1 MILHYYIARRFF
13 WSVLGVAVVLA
24 VLMALIDLVD
34 ELNDYPH
41 LPFVRVLGVVALKM
55 PEANYEVL
63 PLVMV
68 LASAALFL
76 RMSRSSE
83 LVVLRAS
90 GRSAIRGLVAPAV
103 VALCIGLLGL
113 AMGNP
118 IVAATAKRYHDLV
131 NTLDGRGSA
140 VLAIASEGLWLRQGG
155 ETGQTVIFAAR
166 ASSDLA
172 ILYEPNFVDFAPGGQ
187 PLRRI
192 SAATAHLGNGDW
204 ALSDV
209 KIWDL
214 SKGVNS
220 EATAKQ
226 LASLSFPSELTR
238 DRIIDSFGKPIYV
251 PIWELPRF
259 IAQLEQAGFSARRY
273 AIWFQ
278 TQLASPLFLV
288 ALVLSS
294 AAFTM
299 GHARGRNTGLSVLA
313 AVLMGFGL
321 HYVRNFALILGE
333 NGQIPILLAA
343 WAPPVA
349 ALLLA
354 TGILLHLE
362 DG

>member
-1 MILHYYIARRFF
+1 MILHYYLARRFL
-13 WSVLGVAVVLA
+13 WSFLGVAVVLA
-24 VLMALIDLVD
+24 IFMALIDLVD
-34 ELNDYPH
+34 ELNDYPE
-41 LPFVRVLGVVALKM
+41 LPFVKVLGVVALKM

-63 PLVMV
+63 PLVMI
-68 LASAALFL
+68 LASVALFL

-90 GRSAIRGLVAPAV
+90 GRSGMRGLAAPVA
-103 VALCIGLLGL
+103 VALAIGLLGL
-113 AMGNP
+113 TMANP

-155 ETGQTVIFAAR
+155 AGGQTVIFAAR

-172 ILYEPNFVDFAPGGQ
+172 ILYEPTFMDFAPDGK

-192 SAATAHLGNGDW
+192 SAATARLGVGEW
-204 ALSDV
+204 ELSEV
-209 KIWDL
+209 KIWEL
-214 SKGVNS
+214 SKGINS
-220 EATAKQ
+220 EATAKR
-226 LASLSFPSELTR
+226 LPTLSIVSELTR

-251 PIWELPRF
+251 PIWELPKF
-259 IAQLEQAGFSARRY
+259 IAQLERAGFSARRY
-273 AIWFQ
+273 EIWLQ
-278 TQLASPLFLV
+278 TELASPVFLV
-288 ALVLSS
+288 ALVLIS

-299 GHARGRNTGLSVLA
+299 GHARGRNTGLSVLT
-313 AVLMGFGL
+313 AVLLGFVL
-321 HYVRNFALILGE
+321 YYIRNFALILGE

-349 ALLLA
+349 SLLLA

>member
-1 MILHYYIARRFF
+1 MILHYYLARRFL
-13 WSVLGVAVVLA
+13 WSFLGVAIVLA
-24 VLMALIDLVD
+24 VLMALINLVD
-34 ELNDYPH
+34 ELNDYPD
-41 LPFVRVLGVVALKM
+41 LPFIKVLGVVALKM

-63 PLVMV
+63 PLVMI
-68 LASAALFL
+68 LASVALFL
-76 RMSRSSE
+76 RLSRSSE

-90 GRSAIRGLVAPAV
+90 GRSAMRGLAAPVA
-103 VALCIGLLGL
+103 VALGIGLLGL

-131 NTLDGRGSA
+131 NTLDGRGSS

-155 ETGQTVIFAAR
+155 ADGQTVIYAAR
-166 ASSDLA
+166 ASSDLEV
-172 ILYEPNFVDFAPGGQ
+172 LYEPNFVDFAPDGK

-192 SAATAHLGNGDW
+192 SATAARLGGGEWN
-204 ALSDV
+204 LSDV

-226 LASLSFPSELTR
+226 LASLSIPSELTR
-238 DRIIDSFGKPIYV
+238 DRIVDSFGKPMYV
-251 PIWELPRF
+251 QIWELPKF
-259 IAQLEQAGFSARRY
+259 IAQLERAGFSARRY
-273 AIWFQ
+273 AIWYQ
-278 TQLASPLFLV
+278 TQLASPVFLV
-288 ALVLSS
+288 ALVLIS

-299 GHARGRNTGLSVLA
+299 GHARGRNTGLSVLT
-313 AVLMGFGL
+313 AVLLGFGL
-321 HYVRNFALILGE
+321 HYIRNFAMILGE
-333 NGQIPILLAA
+333 NGQLPILLAA

-349 ALLLA
+349 SLLLA